1 MEKNTKI
8 LLGLA
13 AVAVVGYVVYNNNK
27 KKTKYVDFAKP
38 KKKSKFLEFW
48 DKVFSARGG
57 SWVKKNK
64 TK

>member
-13 AVAVVGYVVYNNNK
+13 AVAVVGYVVYNNK
-27 KKTKYVDFAKP
+27 KNTKYVNFAKP

-48 DKVFSARGG
+48 NKVFSARAG
-57 SWVKKNK
+57 SRAK
-64 TK
+64 